1 VDGPVLERLRQG
13 VVDEPVLLDERK
25 PLETTVHHGDV
36 EVVAPAGP
44 VDDRQ
49 LGGARKGRAE
59 ELLEPFAHRNRRY
72 QHGTTATILGG
83 MRRLIGVTIVSTLL
97 VLGTAGPAAAIPGPE
112 AKEWAAKIARLGQR
126 PAGGLN
132 ERRAGEIVRR
142 RLATLGYDVTI
153 QRFRLPNGQMSRNVV
168 GRTSGPVRVII
179 VAHMDG
185 VHGTQAANDN
195 ASGVGVMLTV
205 ARFLAAEDGV
215 LVAAMGAEERM
226 VTGSSWH
233 LGSRRLTSGFS
244 AAQKAGVRLAL
255 SVDMVGFGTTLNI
268 RGLESSPNHSA
279 RRLLNSAR
287 ARDIRAFYLRDTGQ
301 SDHDDLTRGGIPAAW
316 IEWRWDT
323 CWHQPCDRID
333 RLRPNKLRD
342 AGRVVLGAARA
353 VVQ

>member
-1 VDGPVLERLRQG
+1 
-13 VVDEPVLLDERK
+13 
-25 PLETTVHHGDV
+25 
-36 EVVAPAGP
+36 
-44 VDDRQ
+44 
-49 LGGARKGRAE
+49 
-59 ELLEPFAHRNRRY
+59 
-72 QHGTTATILGG
+72 
-83 MRRLIGVTIVSTLL
+83 MRRLIGVTIVSA
-97 VLGTAGPAAAIPGPE
+97 VLALGAPGPAASIPGPE
-112 AKEWAAKIARLGQR
+112 AKAWAAKIARLGQR

-132 ERRAGEIVRR
+132 ERRAATIVKD
-142 RLATLGYDVTI
+142 RLAALGYSVNV
-153 QRFRLPNGQMSRNVV
+153 QRFRLPNGRISRNVV

-185 VHGTQAANDN
+185 VYGTSAANDN

-205 ARFLAAEDGV
+205 ARFLAGEDGV

-233 LGSRRLTSGFS
+233 LGSRRLTSGFT

-255 SVDMVGFGTTLNI
+255 SVDMVGYGATLNV
-268 RGLESSPNHSA
+268 RGLESSPNRSA

-287 ARDIRAFYLRDTGQ
+287 ARHIRASYLRDTGQ

-323 CWHQPCDRID
+323 CWHQPCDRIGRVRPD
-333 RLRPNKLRD
+333 RLRA

>member
-1 VDGPVLERLRQG
+1 
-13 VVDEPVLLDERK
+13 
-25 PLETTVHHGDV
+25 
-36 EVVAPAGP
+36 
-44 VDDRQ
+44 
-49 LGGARKGRAE
+49 
-59 ELLEPFAHRNRRY
+59 
-72 QHGTTATILGG
+72 
-83 MRRLIGVTIVSTLL
+83 MRRLIGVTIVSTLFL
-97 VLGTAGPAAAIPGPE
+97 LGTAGPAAAIPGPE
-112 AKEWAAKIARLGQR
+112 AKAWAAKIARLGQR

-132 ERRAGEIVRR
+132 ELRAAKIVKN
-142 RLATLGYDVTI
+142 RLAALGYSVNV
-153 QRFRLPNGQMSRNVV
+153 QRFRLPNGRTSRNVV

-185 VHGTQAANDN
+185 VHGTSAANDN

-205 ARFLAAEDGV
+205 ARFLAGEDGV

-233 LGSRRLTSGFS
+233 LGSRRLTSGFT

-255 SVDMVGFGTTLNI
+255 SVDMVGVGPTLNV
-268 RGLESSPNHSA
+268 RGLESSPNRSA

-287 ARDIRAFYLRDTGQ
+287 ARNIRATYLRDTGQ

-316 IEWRWDT
+316 IEWRWDP
-323 CWHQPCDRID
+323 CWHQPCDRIY
-333 RLRPNKLRD
+333 RLSPAKLRD

>member
-1 VDGPVLERLRQG
+1 
-13 VVDEPVLLDERK
+13 
-25 PLETTVHHGDV
+25 
-36 EVVAPAGP
+36 
-44 VDDRQ
+44 
-49 LGGARKGRAE
+49 
-59 ELLEPFAHRNRRY
+59 
-72 QHGTTATILGG
+72 

-185 VHGTQAANDN
+185 VHRTQAANDN

-205 ARFLAAEDGV
+205 ARFLAGEDGV

-255 SVDMVGFGTTLNI
+255 SVDMVGFGSTLNI
-268 RGLESSPNHSA
+268 RGLESTRTA
-279 RRLLNSAR
+279 RRAACSTPPAPATSAPPTSGTPGSPTTTTSR
-287 ARDIRAFYLRDTGQ
+287 AAASRPPGSNGAGTRAGTSRATG
-301 SDHDDLTRGGIPAAW
+301 STGSGRTSSATPAASCSAPRAQSSSSRALGPSGDS
-316 IEWRWDT
+316 ESPTPFGGRQA
-323 CWHQPCDRID
+323 HPPVPMM
-333 RLRPNKLRD
+333 RLP
-342 AGRVVLGAARA
+342 
-353 VVQ
+353 Q

>member
-1 VDGPVLERLRQG
+1 
-13 VVDEPVLLDERK
+13 
-25 PLETTVHHGDV
+25 
-36 EVVAPAGP
+36 
-44 VDDRQ
+44 
-49 LGGARKGRAE
+49 
-59 ELLEPFAHRNRRY
+59 
-72 QHGTTATILGG
+72 

-132 ERRAGEIVRR
+132 ERRAAEIVRR
-142 RLATLGYDVTI
+142 RLATLGYDVTV
-153 QRFRLPNGQMSRNVV
+153 QRFRLPNGRMSRNVV

-205 ARFLAAEDGV
+205 ARFLAGEDGV

-255 SVDMVGFGTTLNI
+255 SVDMVGYGPTLNI
-268 RGLESSPNHSA
+268 RGLEASPNRSA
-279 RRLLNSAR
+279 RRLLNSAA
-287 ARDIRAFYLRDTGQ
+287 ARDIRASYLRDTGQ

-323 CWHQPCDRID
+323 CWHQPCDRIE

>member
-1 VDGPVLERLRQG
+1 
-13 VVDEPVLLDERK
+13 
-25 PLETTVHHGDV
+25 
-36 EVVAPAGP
+36 
-44 VDDRQ
+44 
-49 LGGARKGRAE
+49 
-59 ELLEPFAHRNRRY
+59 
-72 QHGTTATILGG
+72 
-83 MRRLIGVTIVSTLL
+83 MRRLIGVTIVSAVLA
-97 VLGTAGPAAAIPGPE
+97 LGTPGPAASIPGPE
-112 AKEWAAKIARLGQR
+112 AKAWAAKIARLGQR

-132 ERRAGEIVRR
+132 ERRAATIVKD
-142 RLATLGYDVTI
+142 RLAALGYSVNV
-153 QRFRLPNGQMSRNVV
+153 QRFRLPNGRISRNVV

-185 VHGTQAANDN
+185 VYGTSAANDN

-205 ARFLAAEDGV
+205 ARFLAGEDGV

-233 LGSRRLTSGFS
+233 LGSRRLTSGFT

-255 SVDMVGFGTTLNI
+255 SVDMVGYGTTLNV
-268 RGLESSPNHSA
+268 RGLESSPNRSA

-287 ARDIRAFYLRDTGQ
+287 ARQIRASYLRDTGQ

-323 CWHQPCDRID
+323 CWHQPCDRINRLRPD
-333 RLRPNKLRD
+333 RLRA